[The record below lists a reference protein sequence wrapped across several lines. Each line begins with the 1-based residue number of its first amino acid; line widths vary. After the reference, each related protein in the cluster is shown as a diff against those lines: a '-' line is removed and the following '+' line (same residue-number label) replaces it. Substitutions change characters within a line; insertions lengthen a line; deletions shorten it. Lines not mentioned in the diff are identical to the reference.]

1 MQRKYELGT
10 SLTYFLHRNEKKIS
24 LNVKS
29 QRFRHTCPSFLLS
42 KFASKIKLIQSV
54 VASLKVPGSHSRIPS
69 PRFLTLASQSSRSQ
83 DSRVPGRGPQGLGN
97 RVPGLGSQ
105 SPKVPG
111 PGSHVSDPDFR
122 LCLSNQAV
130 LSTWPKSQDKKL
142 NILSTK
148 RAFKLKLKA
157 FFIIFI
163 EGESPIFYKNFKLY
177 AVLLHKK

>member
-42 KFASKIKLIQSV
+42 KFASQIKLIQSV

-83 DSRVPGRGPQGLGN
+83 DSR
-97 RVPGLGSQ
+97 
-105 SPKVPG
+105 VPG

-148 RAFKLKLKA
+148 RAFKMKLKA

-163 EGESPIFYKNFKLY
+163 EGESPIFYRNFKLY

>member
-42 KFASKIKLIQSV
+42 KFASQIKLIQSV

-97 RVPGLGSQ
+97 RVPG
-105 SPKVPG
+105 

-148 RAFKLKLKA
+148 RAFKMKLKA

-163 EGESPIFYKNFKLY
+163 EGESPIFYRNFKLY